1 MESGVAEDSDL
12 EKTEAP
18 SSRRLEQA
26 REEGQ
31 VPQSRELST
40 FFVTIT
46 GVLTLWLLGGWMAK
60 RMLALLRTGFAFERE
75 TAFDV
80 TLMLEVLRGQLG
92 GALLMLM
99 PAAGCTTSYA
109 KSVNA
114 ASSSWLRVLGVK
126 SMVLTLRVPRR
137 RGTRHHL
144 HWGCGTARV
153 FRWLIRAHR
162 LRG

>member
-46 GVLTLWLLGGWMAK
+46 GVLTLWLLGGWMAE

-99 PAAGCTTSYA
+99 PLFLTLMVAAL
-109 KSVNA
+109 A
-114 ASSSWLRVLGVK
+114 APVVLGG
-126 SMVLTLRVPRR
+126 L
-137 RGTRHHL
+137 
-144 HWGCGTARV
+144 V
-153 FRWLIRAHR
+153 FAPKAL
-162 LRG
+162 G

>member
-46 GVLTLWLLGGWMAK
+46 GVLTLWLLGGWMAEHFGW
-60 RMLALLRTGFAFERE
+60 RNAFFAVGAPGIILALIVPLLMSQLALLSAHGG
-75 TAFDV
+75 
-80 TLMLEVLRGQLG
+80 LRG
-92 GALLMLM
+92 
-99 PAAGCTTSYA
+99 
-109 KSVNA
+109 
-114 ASSSWLRVLGVK
+114 
-126 SMVLTLRVPRR
+126 
-137 RGTRHHL
+137 
-144 HWGCGTARV
+144 
-153 FRWLIRAHR
+153 
-162 LRG
+162 